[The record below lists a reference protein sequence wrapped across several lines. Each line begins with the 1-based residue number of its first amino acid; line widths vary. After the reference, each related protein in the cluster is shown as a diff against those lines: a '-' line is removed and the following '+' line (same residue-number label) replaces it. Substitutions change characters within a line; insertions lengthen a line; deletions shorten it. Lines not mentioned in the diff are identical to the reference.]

1 MSEVEIKDNATFF
14 EKMMSHFGWYKV
26 QKVDL
31 PVDNLDVHYTF
42 SIKTDLPEF
51 PFVKDSDFYGIKR
64 PAVKKPVAKKTTPRK
79 KTNAK

>member
-51 PFVKDSDFYGIKR
+51 PFQR
-64 PAVKKPVAKKTTPRK
+64 PAVKKPVAKKTTSVAKKTTPRK
-79 KTNAK
+79 KTNGN

>member
-1 MSEVEIKDNATFF
+1 MNDVEIKDNATFF

-42 SIKTDLPEF
+42 SINADLPEF
-51 PFVKDSDFYGIKR
+51 PIKR

-79 KTNAK
+79 KANATKKG